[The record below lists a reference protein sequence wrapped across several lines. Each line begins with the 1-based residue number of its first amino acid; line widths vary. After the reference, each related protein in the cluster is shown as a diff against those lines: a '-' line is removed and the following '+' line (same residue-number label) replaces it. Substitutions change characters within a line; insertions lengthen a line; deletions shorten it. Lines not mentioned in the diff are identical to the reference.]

1 MSDDTPTFEGM
12 MVFNGDYS
20 EDYDEERLD
29 DD

>member
-1 MSDDTPTFEGM
+1 MTEDTPTFEGM
-12 MVFNGDYS
+12 MLLNGDYP